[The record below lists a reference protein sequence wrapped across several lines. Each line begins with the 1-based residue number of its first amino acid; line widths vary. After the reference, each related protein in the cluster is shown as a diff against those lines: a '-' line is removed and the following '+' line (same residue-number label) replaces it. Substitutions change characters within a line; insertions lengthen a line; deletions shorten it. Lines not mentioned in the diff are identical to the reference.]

1 MGLPAVEMGFAAHFR
16 WFLCT
21 GGRVL
26 DKQLWEICREQ
37 WQNLHPRKTYQ
48 DVADESGISVNA
60 VAQFL
65 RGETKNTYVQTAA
78 PICKSLDVS
87 IDDVYEIKCH
97 GQPEQPDEIQQELAH
112 ANQMLRVYA
121 RGLRVRTGII
131 FVLCAVLT
139 LALAALIIDLR
150 NPNLGWIRTALRV
163 CVQV

>member
-1 MGLPAVEMGFAAHFR
+1 M
-16 WFLCT
+16 
-21 GGRVL
+21 

-65 RGETKNTYVQTAA
+65 RGETKNTYIQTAA
-78 PICKSLDVS
+78 PICKALHVS
-87 IDDVYEIKCH
+87 IDAVYGIKCQ
-97 GQPEQPDEIQQELAH
+97 GQPEQPDELQQELARTKH
-112 ANQMLRVYA
+112 LLRIYA
-121 RGLRVRTGII
+121 RGVRVRTGII

-139 LALAALIIDLR
+139 LALISLIIDLR
-150 NPNLGWIRTALRV
+150 NPNVGWVRAALRS

>member
-1 MGLPAVEMGFAAHFR
+1 M
-16 WFLCT
+16 
-21 GGRVL
+21 
-26 DKQLWEICREQ
+26 
-37 WQNLHPRKTYQ
+37 
-48 DVADESGISVNA
+48 
-60 VAQFL
+60 AQFL

>member
-1 MGLPAVEMGFAAHFR
+1 MTHYR
-16 WFLCT
+16 WVLQ
-21 GGRVL
+21 GGCFL
-26 DKQLWEICREQ
+26 DKQLWEVCREK
-37 WQNLHPRKTYQ
+37 WQNLRPRKTYQ
-48 DVADESGISVNA
+48 DIADESGVSVNA

-65 RGETKNTYVQTAA
+65 RSETKNTYVQTAA

-97 GQPEQPDEIQQELAH
+97 GQPGQPDELQQELAH
-112 ANQMLRVYA
+112 TKHLLRIYV
-121 RGLRVRTGII
+121 RGVRVRTGII

>member
-1 MGLPAVEMGFAAHFR
+1 M
-16 WFLCT
+16 
-21 GGRVL
+21 
-26 DKQLWEICREQ
+26 DKQLWEVCREK
-37 WQNLHPRKTYQ
+37 WQNLRPRKTYQ
-48 DVADESGISVNA
+48 DIADESGVSVNA

-87 IDDVYEIKCH
+87 IDDVYEIKCQ
-97 GQPEQPDEIQQELAH
+97 GQPEQPEQPDEIQQELAH
-112 ANQMLRVYA
+112 TKHLLRIYA
-121 RGLRVRTGII
+121 RGVRVRTGII

>member
-1 MGLPAVEMGFAAHFR
+1 MTHYR
-16 WFLCT
+16 WFLQ
-21 GGRVL
+21 GGMFFL
-26 DKQLWEICREQ
+26 DKQLWEVCREK
-37 WQNLHPRKTYQ
+37 WQNLRPRKTYQ
-48 DVADESGISVNA
+48 DIADESGVSVNA

-97 GQPEQPDEIQQELAH
+97 GQPDEIQQELAH

-150 NPNLGWIRTALRV
+150 NPNVGWVRTALRV

>member
-1 MGLPAVEMGFAAHFR
+1 M
-16 WFLCT
+16 
-21 GGRVL
+21 

-65 RGETKNTYVQTAA
+65 RGETKNTYIQTAA
-78 PICKSLDVS
+78 PICKALHVS
-87 IDDVYEIKCH
+87 IDAVYGIKC
-97 GQPEQPDEIQQELAH
+97 QEQPDELQQELARTKH
-112 ANQMLRVYA
+112 LLRVYA

>member
-1 MGLPAVEMGFAAHFR
+1 MTHYR
-16 WFLCT
+16 WFFA
-21 GGRVL
+21 GGMFL
-26 DKQLWEICREQ
+26 DKQLWEVCREK
-37 WQNLHPRKTYQ
+37 WQNLRPRKTYQ
-48 DVADESGISVNA
+48 DIADESGVSVNA

-131 FVLCAVLT
+131 FVLCAVLM

-150 NPNLGWIRTALRV
+150 NPSVGWVRAALRV